1 MEQLQAVLEAARQR
15 DWEHKKFLAAIKG
28 INLDGNEEKVDK
40 VQEIKDRV
48 SAAQEG
54 LSFDEFE
61 WKKAGLGFEP
71 DEEE

>member
-1 MEQLQAVLEAARQR
+1 MEQLQAVLEAAREKE
-15 DWEHKKFLAAIKG
+15 WEHKKFLAAIKG

-48 SAAQEG
+48 AAEQEG
-54 LSFDEFE
+54 MSLDEYE
-61 WKKAGLGFEP
+61 WKQAGLGFEP